1 MNINPMVVIFTCIGL
16 LIVIL
21 NKPLGEAGYRRSV
34 ELGGKDY
41 GVWWYRGPILFAGL
55 ILVLMS
61 FLYER

>member
-1 MNINPMVVIFTCIGL
+1 MNINPLVVIFTSIGL

-41 GVWWYRGPILFAGL
+41 GVWWYRGPILVAGL